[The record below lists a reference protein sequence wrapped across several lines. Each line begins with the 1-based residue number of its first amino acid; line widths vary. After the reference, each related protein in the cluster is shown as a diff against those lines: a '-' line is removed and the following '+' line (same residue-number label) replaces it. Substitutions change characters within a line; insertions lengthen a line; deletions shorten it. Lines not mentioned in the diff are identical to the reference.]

1 MMALPLSAAQLA
13 HDGEMRGDEAQ
24 KCGAYGPE
32 QENRIG
38 RKGDGGRGDEE
49 LGARLGE
56 GARTRRGT
64 DQAEDG
70 EGGDAADGAEKSCE
84 KSVAQEPALDRARDE
99 AVMGTDEMENLD
111 DAAVG

>member
-24 KCGAYGPE
+24 KSGAYGHE

-38 RKGDGGRGDEE
+38 RKGDGGRGEEE

-56 GARTRRGT
+56 GARAGGGT
-64 DQAEDG
+64 DEAEDG
-70 EGGDAADGAEKSCE
+70 EGCDAAYGAEKAGK
-84 KSVAQEPALDRARDE
+84 KSAAQEPALDRARDE
-99 AVMGTDEMENLD
+99 AVVGAYEMENL
-111 DAAVG
+111 